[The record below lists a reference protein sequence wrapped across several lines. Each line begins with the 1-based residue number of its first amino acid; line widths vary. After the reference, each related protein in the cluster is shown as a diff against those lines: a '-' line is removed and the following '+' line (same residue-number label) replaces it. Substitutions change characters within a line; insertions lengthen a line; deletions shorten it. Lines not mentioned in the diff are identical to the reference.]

1 MKSTILLK
9 KFYIEDKEFVKS
21 HEIKEYCNILDLN
34 YENVIRYF
42 ISRGYLLRIFRG
54 IFYVK
59 HLEELKFG
67 FNKYSHLELVSK
79 GLDLKGIKNWYFS
92 LYTALKLNNATH
104 EYFTIDYVISE
115 NLYRNKPIY
124 IADYKFKFMKLKPDL
139 LNFGI
144 TENGLKNGIR
154 YSDLEKTII
163 DFIYIW
169 IYNSIPRKKILID
182 VSEYTNNLSEK
193 RIKNYAKNYPNSIKE
208 IVEEMF

>member
-1 MKSTILLK
+1 MKSTLLLK
-9 KFYIEDKEFVKS
+9 KFYIEGKEFVKS
-21 HEIKEYCNILDLN
+21 DEIKEYCNLLNLN
-34 YENVIRYF
+34 YEKVIRYF

-59 HLEELKFG
+59 NLEELKFG
-67 FNKYSHLELVSK
+67 LKKYSHLELVSK

-92 LYTALKLNNATH
+92 LYTALKLNNVTH

-115 NLYRNKPIY
+115 NLYRNKPIH
-124 IADYKFKFMKLKPDL
+124 IDNHKFKFMKIKPDL

-144 TENGLKNGIR
+144 IKNGFR
-154 YSDLEKTII
+154 YSDLEKTIL

-193 RIKNYAKNYPNSIKE
+193 RIRNYAKKYPNSVKE
-208 IVEEMF
+208 IVEEIL

>member
-1 MKSTILLK
+1 MKSTLLLK
-9 KFYIEDKEFVKS
+9 KFYIEGKEFVKS
-21 HEIKEYCNILDLN
+21 DEIKECCELLNLN

-42 ISRGYLLRIFRG
+42 ILRGYLLRIFRG

-59 HLEELKFG
+59 NLEELKFG
-67 FNKYSHLELVSK
+67 TNKYSHLELVSK

-92 LYTALKLNNATH
+92 LYTALKLNKATH

-115 NLYRNKPIY
+115 NLYRNNPINIDNY
-124 IADYKFKFMKLKPDL
+124 NFKFMKLKPDL

-144 TENGLKNGIR
+144 TENGFR
-154 YSDLEKTII
+154 YSDLEKTIL

-193 RIKNYAKNYPNSIKE
+193 RIRNYVKNYPNSVKE
-208 IVEEMF
+208 IVEEIF

>member
-9 KFYIEDKEFVKS
+9 KFYIEGKEFVKS
-21 HEIKEYCNILDLN
+21 DEIKEYCDLLNLN

-59 HLEELKFG
+59 NLEELKFG
-67 FNKYSHLELVSK
+67 SKKYSHLELVSK

-92 LYTALKLNNATH
+92 LYTALSLNNATH
-104 EYFTIDYVISE
+104 EFFTIDYVISE
-115 NLYRNKPIY
+115 NLYRNKI
-124 IADYKFKFMKLKPDL
+124 ININNYKFKFMKLKPDL

-144 TENGLKNGIR
+144 IENKYR
-154 YSDLEKTII
+154 YSDLEKTIL

-169 IYNSIPRKKILID
+169 IYNSIPKKKISLNI
-182 VSEYTNNLSEK
+182 SEYTNNISEK
-193 RIKNYAKNYPNSIKE
+193 RIRNYVKYYPNSVKE
-208 IVEEMF
+208 IVEGII